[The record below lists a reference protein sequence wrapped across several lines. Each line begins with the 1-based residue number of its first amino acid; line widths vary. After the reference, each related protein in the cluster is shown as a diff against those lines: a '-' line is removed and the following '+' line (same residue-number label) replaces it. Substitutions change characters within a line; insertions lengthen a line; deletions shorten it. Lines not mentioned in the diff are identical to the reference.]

1 MQVRNLCYSIGERD
15 LIDKA
20 SFVVNPGKRIA
31 LIGSNGSGKTT
42 LLRILNGDLKA
53 HSGEIIKSK
62 EYSIGY
68 LPQEDTL
75 FSNGSVL
82 HAAMTGNQEIMFLE
96 KEMQTIHDKL
106 DKRGQHEPQLIAKLG
121 HLEHRFDLL
130 GGYSYQ
136 AEAKAILAGLGF
148 GETDYERPLQELSGG
163 WRMRVYL
170 ARLLLQ
176 KPDLLLLDEPT
187 NHLDLP
193 SLEWLESYLTSF
205 PGSMILVS
213 HDRFFIDRLADEIL
227 ELLKSKLYHYVGSYH
242 DYEEQKE
249 LRLEQLEKAA
259 QKEMKERQHLQ
270 QFVDR
275 FRYKATK
282 AAQVQSRIKRL
293 EKMDHIELEKQE
305 AAIRFQ
311 LRVNTP
317 SYQHVL
323 KVKNVYFSY
332 DKDPV
337 LRDVSFDLYRGD
349 KIALVGPNGAGKTTF
364 TKLVFGDLKP
374 TSGVCQVGERV
385 KMGYYAQ
392 HQIDALNP
400 DATIYDEVVSAVADE
415 QVGQVRSILGVF
427 HFHGDDVFKSIKV
440 LSGGEKARVSLAK
453 ILLSPVNFL
462 IMDEPTN
469 HLDLKSKQALEHA
482 LAGYDGSLLLIS
494 HDRYFLDR
502 LVNRIVSV
510 KKDEFRIFEGNYSDY
525 LRDREEKN
533 QSSQTDAAATDGK
546 GKGGRKSRDQKRSE
560 AQARQA
566 VSKTRKDLENA
577 IKEHEDRIEHLE
589 NEKDSVEARLAD
601 PSTYKSEQ
609 VADLQ
614 KYYTDIQIELEHHMS
629 DWETKQSQLHELL
642 KDLQS

>member
-1 MQVRNLCYSIGERD
+1 MQVRNLCYSIGERH
-15 LIDKA
+15 LIDGA
-20 SFVVNPGKRIA
+20 SLVINPAKRVA
-31 LIGSNGSGKTT
+31 LIGANGSGKTT
-42 LLRILNGDLKA
+42 LLRILNKDLKA
-53 HSGEIIKSK
+53 HDGEIIKPK
-62 EYSIGY
+62 DYSIGY

-75 FSNGSVL
+75 FSDGAVL
-82 HAAMTGNQEIMFLE
+82 RAAMTGNQELLSVE
-96 KEMQTIHDKL
+96 KEMQAIHVML
-106 DKRGQHEPQLIAKLG
+106 DKSEQQDTQLLTKLG
-121 HLEHRFDLL
+121 QLEHRFELL

-136 AEAKAILAGLGF
+136 SEAKAILAGLGF
-148 GETDYERPLQELSGG
+148 SETDYDRPLRELSGG

-193 SLEWLESYLTSF
+193 SLEWLESYLISF

-227 ELLKSKLYHYVGSYH
+227 ELLHSKLYHYVGSYH
-242 DYEEQKE
+242 DYEQQKE
-249 LRLEQLEKAA
+249 LRLEQMEKAA
-259 QKEMKERQHLQ
+259 QKEIKEREHLQ
-270 QFVDR
+270 KFVDR

-293 EKMDHIELEKQE
+293 EKMDHIELAKDE
-305 AAIRFQ
+305 AAIRFE
-311 LRVNTP
+311 LEVTIP

-323 KVKNVYFSY
+323 KVRDLYFAY
-332 DKDPV
+332 EKDPV
-337 LRDVSFDLYRGD
+337 LKDVNFDLYRGD

-364 TKLVFGDLKP
+364 TKLVFGDLHP
-374 TSGVCQVGERV
+374 SSGLCQVGERV

-392 HQIDALNP
+392 HQIDDLNP
-400 DATIYDEVVSAVADE
+400 EATIYDEVVAAVADE
-415 QVGQVRSILGVF
+415 QVGQVRNILGVF
-427 HFHGDDVFKSIKV
+427 HFHGDDVFKPIKV

-469 HLDLKSKQALEHA
+469 HLDLKSKRALEHA
-482 LAGYDGSLLLIS
+482 LVSYDGSLLLIS
-494 HDRYFLDR
+494 HDRYFLDQ

-510 KKDEFRIFEGNYSDY
+510 KKGEFNVYEGNYSDY
-525 LRDREEKN
+525 LRDREDKKTVP
-533 QSSQTDAAATDGK
+533 QSENDDIESRG
-546 GKGGRKSRDQKRSE
+546 GSGRKSREQRRNE

-566 VSKTRKDLENA
+566 VSKTRQNMEKA

-589 NEKDSVEARLAD
+589 QEKTDVEARLAD

-614 KYYTDIQIELEHHMS
+614 KYYADIQIELEQNMK
-629 DWETKQSQLHELL
+629 DWETKQTQLDELL
-642 KDLQS
+642 KDLHS

>member
-15 LIDKA
+15 LIDNA
-20 SFVVNPGKRIA
+20 SFVINPGKRVA
-31 LIGSNGSGKTT
+31 LIGANGSGKTT

-53 HSGEIIKSK
+53 HSGEMIKPK

-82 HAAMTGNQEIMFLE
+82 QAAMTGNQEIMSLE
-96 KEMQTIHDKL
+96 KEMQAIHDKL
-106 DKRGQHEPQLIAKLG
+106 DKSRQHDTQLITKLG
-121 HLEHRFDLL
+121 QLEHRFDLL
-130 GGYSYQ
+130 GGYAHQ

-148 GETDYERPLQELSGG
+148 DETEYERPLQELSGG

-242 DYEEQKE
+242 DYEQQKE

-282 AAQVQSRIKRL
+282 AAQVQSRLKRL
-293 EKMDHIELEKQE
+293 EKMDHVEPEKEE

-311 LRVNTP
+311 LRVNMP

-323 KVKNVYFSY
+323 KVKNLYFSY

-337 LRDVSFDLYRGD
+337 LKDVNFDLYRGD

-364 TKLVFGDLKP
+364 TKLVFGDLEP

-392 HQIDALNP
+392 HQIDALKP
-400 DATIYDEVVSAVADE
+400 DATVYDEVVSAIADE
-415 QVGQVRSILGVF
+415 LVGQVRNILGVF
-427 HFHGDDVFKSIKV
+427 HFHGDDVFKPIRV

-494 HDRYFLDR
+494 HDRYFLDQ

-510 KKDEFRIFEGNYSDY
+510 KKGEFNVYEGNYSDY
-525 LRDREEKN
+525 LRDRDEKN
-533 QSSQTDAAATDGK
+533 QELQTDTGAPDGR
-546 GKGGRKSRDQKRSE
+546 GGSGRKSRDQKRSE

-566 VSKTRKDLENA
+566 VSKTRKDLEKA
-577 IKEHEDRIEHLE
+577 IKEHEDRIDHLE
-589 NEKDSVEARLAD
+589 NEKSTVEARLAD
-601 PSTYKSEQ
+601 PLTYKSEQ
-609 VADLQ
+609 AADFQ
-614 KYYTDIQIELEHHMS
+614 KYYADIQNELEQHLK
-629 DWETKQSQLHELL
+629 DWEIKHRQLDELL
-642 KDLQS
+642 KDLMT